1 MLTLFLK
8 LPCVRSHGILYIL
21 TCLECNFAFANLHLK
36 HQSLLIEHGDILK
49 DGVKLAYFSS
59 RSGQNG
65 HFSVVLDNPAS
76 QQVMWANPGQDHFTV
91 QKYTCK
97 IQNVSLD
104 KNGPPLVWQL
114 FHKRLQ
120 APDLVFVMLLYT

>member
-1 MLTLFLK
+1 
-8 LPCVRSHGILYIL
+8 
-21 TCLECNFAFANLHLK
+21 
-36 HQSLLIEHGDILK
+36 
-49 DGVKLAYFSS
+49 
-59 RSGQNG
+59 
-65 HFSVVLDNPAS
+65 
-76 QQVMWANPGQDHFTV
+76 MWANPGQDHFTV

-104 KNGPPLVWQL
+104 KNGLPLVWQL